1 MLLTAHEARR
11 RLEQFTWETDPQA
24 QTRVAAACIRILR
37 VASAATRDVVRGE
50 LRLQAAGLVYATL
63 LALIPLLAVVFSVL
77 KAFGVHDLLRP
88 TLLNVL
94 APLGQTGVELTRQ
107 ILDFVS
113 RTRVGVLGAVG
124 FGLLLY
130 TTVSL
135 LRRIELAVNSIWHV
149 RRARR
154 WIRRL
159 SDYLAV
165 ILVGPLLF
173 FLAVGVT
180 ASLSSSA
187 WFKPLHGVATFGAKS
202 IPYALIIGAH
212 ALIYVFVPNT
222 KVRVRSALVGA
233 TVAGVLWQ
241 SVGLVFAAV
250 IGNSVQYRAI
260 YASLAILI
268 FFMLW
273 LYVCWLNVLIG
284 ASIAHYHQHPERIA
298 REPREAAALL
308 SIRRK
313 ERLGLMIARRIGAD
327 YYAGNKPWTAE
338 ALARTLQQPPPAV
351 ENLLAAYVRAGLLA
365 RTQDSPPSH
374 LPARPLET
382 VSLAQIVR
390 TVRAADIDGGPRT
403 PDAAVDAVVAGMDT
417 AIDRALAGRSWRD
430 LALADDT
437 RTQQAPLE
445 PAEARLAGRV
455 STRGSQPF

>member
-1 MLLTAHEARR
+1 MLLTARDARR
-11 RLEQFTWETDPQA
+11 RLERFTWETDPQA
-24 QTRVAAACIRILR
+24 QTRLAAASIRILR
-37 VASAATRDVVRGE
+37 IAAAVAHDVVHGE

-107 ILDFVS
+107 IIDFVS

-130 TTVSL
+130 TSVSL
-135 LRRIELAVNSIWHV
+135 LRRIEQAVNSIWHV

-154 WIRRL
+154 LIRRL

-187 WFKPLHGVATFGAKS
+187 WFQPLHGVATLGAKS
-202 IPYALIIGAH
+202 IPYVLIIGAH

-222 KVRVRSALVGA
+222 KVHVRSALVGA

-241 SVGLVFAAV
+241 SVGLAFAAV

-273 LYVCWLNVLIG
+273 LYVSWLNVLIG

-313 ERLGLMIARRIGAD
+313 ERLGLLIVRCVGAD

-338 ALARTLQQPPPAV
+338 ALARALQQPPPAV
-351 ENLLAAYVRAGLLA
+351 ESLLAAYVRAGLMA
-365 RTQDSPPSH
+365 RTQDSPPGY
-374 LPARPLET
+374 LPARPIET
-382 VSLAQIVR
+382 VSLAEIVQ
-390 TVRAADIDGGPRT
+390 TVRAADIDRGPRT
-403 PDAAVDAVVAGMDT
+403 PDAAVDAVVAAMDA
-417 AIDRALAGRSWRD
+417 AIGRALAGRSWRD
-430 LALADDT
+430 LALVDEA
-437 RTQQAPLE
+437 RVQQALLG
-445 PAEARLAGRV
+445 PAEVRFAGGL
-455 STRGSQPF
+455 SKKG

>member
-1 MLLTAHEARR
+1 MLLSPREARR

-24 QTRVAAACIRILR
+24 QTRFRAACIRILR
-37 VASAATRDVVRGE
+37 IGSAVARDVVRGE

-88 TLLNVL
+88 TLLNLL

-113 RTRVGVLGAVG
+113 RTRVGLLGTVG

-130 TTVSL
+130 ASVSL
-135 LRRIELAVNSIWHV
+135 LRRIEQAVNSIWHV

-154 WIRRL
+154 LIRRL

-173 FLAVGVT
+173 FLAVGLT

-187 WFKPLHGVATFGAKS
+187 WFKPLHGVATLGAKM
-202 IPYALIIGAH
+202 IPYVLIIGAH

-241 SVGLVFAAV
+241 SVGLAFAAV

-268 FFMLW
+268 FFMIW
-273 LYVCWLNVLIG
+273 LYVSWLNVLIG

-298 REPREAAALL
+298 REPGAVSAML

-313 ERLGLMIARRIGAD
+313 ERLGLLIVRRIGAD
-327 YYAGNKPWTAE
+327 YYAANKPWTAE
-338 ALARTLQQPPPAV
+338 ALARTLQQPPSAV
-351 ENLLAAYVRAGLLA
+351 ESLLAACVGAGLLA
-365 RTQDSPPSH
+365 RTHDTPPGY
-374 LPARPLET
+374 LPARPIET
-382 VSLAQIVR
+382 VSLNEIMQ
-390 TVRAADIDGGPRT
+390 TVRAADINGGPRT
-403 PDAAVDAVVAGMDT
+403 PDASVDAVVAAMD
-417 AIDRALAGRSWRD
+417 AAVERALTDRSWRD
-430 LALADDT
+430 LALADEA
-437 RTQQAPLE
+437 RTQALMQPV
-445 PAEARLAGRV
+445 EARLAGGV
-455 STRGSQPF
+455 SKRG